1 MYSGRGLRLDG
12 YFLLNEG
19 WLDGAG
25 GSTISGNVDQPQ
37 QGQTQPT
44 HFSGG
49 TWSGA
54 SDQTGG
60 TVNSDRGPLFEID
73 AIADGHALPR
83 VLIAALEET
92 SSPVCITTA
101 DLDAPGPTI
110 VYVNPAYSQ
119 MTRRNRADV
128 IGRSPR
134 IMQGPLT
141 DRAVLDRLR
150 DDLAGGRPFS
160 GETINYRADGE
171 PFHIAWSIDP
181 VLDDHGVATHY
192 VATQRDVTAE
202 VVAERVRLA
211 EEGLDTALVDAL
223 GSPSDTEAAL
233 ALLLDAVAVGA
244 GRVTGYGTAEVTLRD
259 PALGPLRASAD
270 TSAEPPT
277 NPNVTVEVRV
287 PMTRVDGVT
296 IGRITIGNLRVD
308 ERNMIDRPSLNRVA
322 ERAAAVI
329 TGLAEYQRQR
339 RTALR
344 LQEAMLP
351 RVDVAPDGFEIVSRY
366 IPGDDGVYVGGDWF
380 DVIETPTAIV
390 LVVGDVSGHGIE
402 AATTMARL
410 QILTAAEIRA
420 GRPIDQVFDVLD
432 RACRDDATM
441 ATMTLATISTG
452 SEEALI
458 WSAGH
463 LPPVCFGPSGATLVS
478 VCPTPPLGHLR
489 GEQPTAT
496 TTPLSDGES
505 LLFFTDGLVEQRR
518 EPLPEGLDRL
528 CAALARAVGPLDD
541 IVDSVIAS
549 RSTEDDTA
557 VVAVRRRPS
566 SEEEES
572 LSPR

>member
-1 MYSGRGLRLDG
+1 M
-12 YFLLNEG
+12 
-19 WLDGAG
+19 DGAG
-25 GSTISGNVDQPQ
+25 GSAVIRILDQAQ
-37 QGQTQPT
+37 QGQTRPT
-44 HFSGG
+44 HFSGR
-49 TWSGA
+49 TCSGA

-73 AIADGHALPR
+73 TIADGHALPR

-101 DLDAPGPTI
+101 DLDEPGPTI

-119 MTRRNRADV
+119 MTRRDRADV

-150 DDLAGGRPFS
+150 DDLSAGRPFS

-233 ALLLDAVAVGA
+233 TLLLDAVAVGA
-244 GRVTGYGTAEVTLRD
+244 GRVAGYGTVEVALRD
-259 PALGPLRASAD
+259 PALGPLQASVG
-270 TSAEPPT
+270 TSAESPA
-277 NPNVTVEVRV
+277 NPDDTVEVRI

-296 IGRITIGNLRVD
+296 IGSITIGNLRAD
-308 ERNMIDRPSLNRVA
+308 ERDMIDRPSLNRVA

-351 RVDVAPDGFEIVSRY
+351 RVDAAPDGFEIASRY
-366 IPGDDGVYVGGDWF
+366 LPGDVGVYVGGDWF
-380 DVIETPTAIV
+380 DVIETATAIV
-390 LVVGDVSGHGIE
+390 LVVGDVSGHGID

-410 QILTAAEIRA
+410 QTLTAAEIRA
-420 GRPIDQVFDVLD
+420 GRAIDQIFDVLD

-441 ATMTLATISTG
+441 ATMTLAMISTD

-463 LPPVCFGPSGATLVS
+463 LPPVRFGPDGATLVAVS
-478 VCPTPPLGHLR
+478 PIPPLGHLR

-505 LLFFTDGLVEQRR
+505 LLFFTDGLVERR
-518 EPLPEGLDRL
+518 GEPLPEGLDRL
-528 CAALARAVGPLDD
+528 CAALGRAAGPLND

-549 RSTEDDTA
+549 RSAEDDTA
-557 VVAVRRRPS
+557 VVAVRRHLS
-566 SEEEES
+566 ANEEEPP
-572 LSPR
+572 SPR

>member
-1 MYSGRGLRLDG
+1 M
-12 YFLLNEG
+12 
-19 WLDGAG
+19 DGAG

>member
-1 MYSGRGLRLDG
+1 MFGRVRPD
-12 YFLLNEG
+12 
-19 WLDGAG
+19 W
-25 GSTISGNVDQPQ
+25 GSVT
-37 QGQTQPT
+37 
-44 HFSGG
+44 
-49 TWSGA
+49 
-54 SDQTGG
+54 
-60 TVNSDRGPLFEID
+60 SDRGTLFEID
-73 AIADGHALPR
+73 TIADGHALPR

-110 VYVNPAYSQ
+110 VYVNPAYSL
-119 MTRRNRADV
+119 MTRRDRADV

-141 DRAVLDRLR
+141 DRSVLDRLR
-150 DDLAGGRPFS
+150 DDLSASRPFS

-244 GRVTGYGTAEVTLRD
+244 GRVAGYGTAEVILRD
-259 PALGPLRASAD
+259 PTLGPLRASVD
-270 TSAEPPT
+270 INAEPLA
-277 NPNVTVEVRV
+277 NPDITVEVRV

-296 IGRITIGNLRVD
+296 IGSITIGNLRDD

-351 RVDVAPDGFEIVSRY
+351 RVDAAPDGFEIASRY
-366 IPGDDGVYVGGDWF
+366 LPGDVGVYVGGDWF
-380 DVIETPTAIV
+380 DVIETATAIV
-390 LVVGDVSGHGIE
+390 LVVGDVSGHGID

-410 QILTAAEIRA
+410 QTLTAAEIRA
-420 GRPIDQVFDVLD
+420 GRPIDQIFDVLD

-441 ATMTLATISTG
+441 ATMTLAMISTD
-452 SEEALI
+452 SEDTRI

-463 LPPVCFGPSGATLVS
+463 LPPVRFGSDGATLVAVS
-478 VCPTPPLGHLR
+478 PIPPLGHLR

-505 LLFFTDGLVEQRR
+505 LLFFTDGLVERR
-518 EPLPEGLDRL
+518 GEPLPEGLDRL
-528 CAALARAVGPLDD
+528 CAALGHAAGPLDD

-549 RSTEDDTA
+549 RSAEDDTA
-557 VVAVRRRPS
+557 VVAVRRHPS
-566 SEEEES
+566 ADQHEPP
-572 LSPR
+572 SPR